1 MSASLENGDR
11 HLFSRYC
18 DASGDVHRVKKSVG
32 QHYMVDTLTRDELAA
47 LVERVFRP
55 GPDDRALA
63 ILVDLPD
70 ERVPDNAEWLERRR
84 MAVGWV
90 RELSSFRERLGL
102 ETHLCLYRN
111 VGTNNGDLPEKAWL
125 RQGSPLPC
133 NVVDLDATEALPF
146 SEIFCSHSLLI
157 APTEFSATA
166 PLKLLARTY
175 RFRAATMPG
184 FSAAM
189 TPALKLDYGEINRR
203 VAALKKLLDQAQ
215 LAEFLFVVEGG
226 AEHRLALDLRH
237 RTAHASGGLLHEP
250 GTAGNLPSGEAYIV
264 PYEGEVPGQ
273 ESRSQGELPVQFG
286 SEVVVYRIEQNVA
299 REAVGTGPAADQ
311 ERKQLREEPACG
323 NIAELGLGVLD
334 DFGVQPCG
342 SILLDEKLGL
352 HIAFGRSDHFGG
364 QVGPKR
370 FSRPEAVVHIDRV
383 YVPST
388 QPLIRVPQVDLDG
401 APLMRNGRYV

>member
-1 MSASLENGDR
+1 MVEIL
-11 HLFSRYC
+11 
-18 DASGDVHRVKKSVG
+18 SG
-32 QHYMVDTLTRDELAA
+32 TELAD

-70 ERVPDNAEWLERRR
+70 ERVSDNTQWRERRQ
-84 MAVGWV
+84 MSAGWV
-90 RELSSFRERLGL
+90 AELAGFRGRLGL

-111 VGTNNGDLPEKAWL
+111 VVTNNGDLPDKAWL
-125 RQGSPLPC
+125 HPERHLPST
-133 NVVDLDATEALPF
+133 VHDLNPGKAVPF

-166 PLKLLARTY
+166 PLKLLAKTF

-184 FSAAM
+184 FSPAM
-189 TPALKLDYGEINRR
+189 IPALRLDYGEINRR
-203 VAALKKLLDQAQ
+203 VAALKAMLDRAEM
-215 LAEFLFVVEGG
+215 AEFLFALEGG
-226 AEHRLALDLRH
+226 RQHRLVLDLRY

-264 PYEGEVPGQ
+264 PYEGEVAMQP
-273 ESRSQGELPVQFG
+273 SRSQGDLPVQFG

-299 REAVGTGPAADQ
+299 REVAGAGSAAER
-311 ERKQLREEPACG
+311 ERKQLREEPAYG

-364 QVGPKR
+364 QVGPSQ

-388 QPLIRVPQVDLDG
+388 QPLIQVLQVDLDG
-401 APLMRNGRYV
+401 TPLMRNGCYVNR